1 MQPKSSHVGE
11 KRLRSDP
18 FIIASLTLP
27 ANHGESQLVTTGN
40 ILTMPSPLRPLPRL
54 AALLVFCCAGAAQAQ
69 FVWVAPNGTRV
80 YSDQPPPPGTPPSK
94 ILKAPGRAA
103 LAQDTPDAPASAGA
117 VHPTAPTLAER
128 EADYRK
134 RTKAREEADSKSE
147 SEAKRAAAHADYC
160 EGARKNQRLYQS
172 GIRIAE
178 VGPDGQK
185 RYLSDAERAAANER
199 ATQQANECR

>member
-1 MQPKSSHVGE
+1 MSS
-11 KRLRSDP
+11 LL
-18 FIIASLTLP
+18 FT
-27 ANHGESQLVTTGN
+27 
-40 ILTMPSPLRPLPRL
+40 LPRL
-54 AALLVFCCAGAAQAQ
+54 AALLLFCCAGAAQAQ

-80 YSDQPPPPGTPPSK
+80 YSDQPPPPGTPASK

-103 LAQDTPDAPASAGA
+103 PAQGAPDTQPAAEA
-117 VHPTAPTLAER
+117 VKPKAPTLAER

-134 RTKAREEADSKSE
+134 RAKAQEEAENKSQ
-147 SEAKRAAAHADYC
+147 SEAKRAAAHAENC
-160 EGARKNQRLYQS
+160 EGVRKNQRMYQS
-172 GIRIAE
+172 GVRIAE